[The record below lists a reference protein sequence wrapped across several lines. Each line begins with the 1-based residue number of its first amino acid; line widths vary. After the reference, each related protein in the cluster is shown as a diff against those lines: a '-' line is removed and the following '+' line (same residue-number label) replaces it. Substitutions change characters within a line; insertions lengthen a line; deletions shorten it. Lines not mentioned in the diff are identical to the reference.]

1 LGIIE
6 AFADDFSSC
15 FGRTFLV
22 PVHIMCIYI
31 YAQLSLSV
39 ACFCREL
46 GYPKFARFA
55 LMSDW
60 LVVWNI
66 LNFIFFHILGIIIP
80 TD

>member
-1 LGIIE
+1 MIL
-6 AFADDFSSC
+6 A
-15 FGRTFLV
+15 LV
-22 PVHIMCIYI
+22 LVVRFWSQFILCVYI